1 MKFHADLIPGKLIQR
16 YKRFLADVELADG
29 SVITAHCANPG
40 AMLGLKEPGST
51 VWLSPAANP
60 KRKLKFS
67 WELVEQQV
75 DGKPAFIGINTAHPN
90 KLVEEA
96 ITDGT
101 ISELQNY
108 SEMRREVKY
117 GTNSRIDLLLSGPK
131 KPSSPHE
138 HCYVEVK
145 NVHLLR
151 QKGIAEFPDSV
162 TARGAKHLAELAEM
176 VNQGHR
182 AVMIYVIQRSDA
194 THFNL
199 AADIDPAYA
208 TAFAAATR
216 AGVEA
221 IAYQCTLN
229 PGEIK
234 IAKPLPIRIG

>member
-1 MKFHADLIPGKLIQR
+1 MKFHADLIPGKLIHR
-16 YKRFLADVELADG
+16 YKRFLADVELQDG

-67 WELVEQQV
+67 WELVEQKGN
-75 DGKPAFIGINTAHPN
+75 GKSDFIGINTGHPN

-96 ITDGT
+96 IADGT
-101 ISELQNY
+101 ITELQGY
-108 SEMRREVKY
+108 EATRREVKY
-117 GTNSRIDLLLSGPK
+117 GSNSRIDLLLSGPTT
-131 KPSSPHE
+131 PASPHDL
-138 HCYVEVK
+138 CYVEVK

-151 QKGIAEFPDSV
+151 KKGRAEFPDSV

-176 VNQGHR
+176 VRLGHR
-182 AVMIYVIQRSDA
+182 AVMVYVIQRSDA
-194 THFNL
+194 TSFSL

-208 TAFAAATR
+208 AAFSAAQS

-221 IAYQCTLN
+221 IAYKCTLT
-229 PGEIK
+229 PKEIK
-234 IAKPLPIRIG
+234 LSKPLPITIE